1 LGNTSL
7 FKALWFKAS
16 LILVTSIWSS
26 VAGLAQASEPG
37 GDPNGPRVIFEQPVL
52 AGVSGNLHVP
62 PAEHKYPSDKSFN
75 LILWQANP
83 HRTDGELVPSNWR
96 AGDMTGFYPSAPLSE
111 HQASFR
117 DAEGATTAQAEGG
130 TVGVYLNSKDLPN
143 AAAVTKMM
151 ITPAFKPPA
160 AQRVYPFAQP
170 GVALA
175 NSLELQVPVA
185 HDLNQRGNFTYVV
198 SVFVFEDRSTHTQ
211 ISYEFNIFH
220 DNPRQKTAAPPNP
233 EKMDQTAVGVF
244 DKNSHSFQVGN
255 PIAPGS
261 RVLTMLSG
269 STLFQAHP
277 WHGWRLFDAAIT
289 RENFQAGLQDLSK
302 KSSSFSGS
310 QNPADYALTEWHLN
324 AELQCSTGPAELGW
338 SMRGAR
344 IVLVPESQLKK
355 R

>member
-1 LGNTSL
+1 MRNSL
-7 FKALWFKAS
+7 LFKAS
-16 LILVTSIWSS
+16 LIFGIWTLALCALSS
-26 VAGLAQASEPG
+26 LAVRAQANDPG
-37 GDPNGPRVIFEQPVL
+37 GRHAGQRIIFEQPVL
-52 AGVSGNLHVP
+52 AGIAGNLHVP
-62 PAEHKYPSDKSFN
+62 SAERKYPSDKPFN

-83 HRTDGELVPSNWR
+83 NRPDGQLVPSGWS
-96 AGDMTGFYPSAPLSE
+96 AGDMTGFYPSSPLPE

-117 DAEGATTAQAEGG
+117 DAEGASTAQAEGG

-143 AAAVTKMM
+143 AAELTKMM

-160 AQRVYPFAQP
+160 AERVYPFAEP
-170 GVALA
+170 GIALA

-198 SVFVFEDRSTHTQ
+198 SVFVFEDRTTHTQ

-220 DNPRQKTAAPPNP
+220 NNPRQKTASPPNP
-233 EKMDQTAVGVF
+233 EKMDQAAVGLF

-261 RVLTMLSG
+261 HVLTVLPG

-289 RENFQAGLQDLSK
+289 RENFQTPCRISAKSLSRLQ
-302 KSSSFSGS
+302 
-310 QNPADYALTEWHLN
+310 
-324 AELQCSTGPAELGW
+324 
-338 SMRGAR
+338 AR
-344 IVLVPESQLKK
+344 RIRPIMP
-355 R
+355 